1 MFIFTLIML
10 FKGRK
15 MMKRKFKNSLLL
27 LFVTIFALVLVACN
41 DDSTEKPANGDK
53 PTDDSTAAS
62 KTEGMVDG
70 GNLVF
75 ATLSDAANLDPHT
88 STDVPSASV
97 LANITEGLVKKD
109 KDGEL
114 VGSLAKSWTA
124 VDDVTWEFVLN
135 EGVKFHDGTDFNAE
149 AVKKSFDRILDPV
162 VATPR
167 AFLLESVKEVEVVSD
182 YVVRLHTHYPFAPLL
197 NHLSHPVAVIIS
209 PAQIDADYEKLK
221 AGEVAGQLINAE
233 GPIGTG
239 FMKFVSW
246 IPGTEVKLEN
256 NRDYWGQK
264 ANIDTVTF
272 KVIPESATRA
282 AELEAGYAHVIEPV
296 QPNEVSLIEGTTNTI
311 DITPG
316 SSLSYIGFN
325 INKKPFDDVRVRQA
339 ISMLVDQKT
348 IIDGIYEGIG
358 DPAKGPLAP
367 SVFGYDDTITPLTY
381 DVEKAKAL
389 LAEAGFEE
397 GFTTTI
403 WTNDNPQRQNIAI
416 MLQEA
421 LKQVNITANI
431 EVVEWGAYLAKTAA
445 GEHDM
450 YILGLSNPVGDA
462 DYFLTQLFHSKS
474 HGEAGNRM
482 FYTSATTDKLLDE
495 AREEIDT
502 TKRLA
507 LYKQIQEILIEDAP
521 MVYIHHQAYIS
532 GVSDQIEGYWINDS
546 GHHKFQDVKFVK

>member
-1 MFIFTLIML
+1 M
-10 FKGRK
+10 R
-15 MMKRKFKNSLLL
+15 MKRKFKNSLLV
-27 LFVTIFALVLVACN
+27 LFASVFALVLVACS

-53 PTDDSTAAS
+53 STDDSTTAVGAA
-62 KTEGMVDG
+62 DG
-70 GNLVF
+70 GDLVF

-97 LANITEGLVKKD
+97 LANLTEGLVKKD

-135 EGVKFHDGTDFNAE
+135 EGIKFHDGTDFNAA
-149 AVKKSFDRILDPV
+149 AVKKNFDRILDPV

-182 YVVRLHTHYPFAPLL
+182 YVLRLHTHYPFAPLL

-221 AGEVAGQLINAE
+221 AGEVAGQLINEE

-246 IPGTEVKLEN
+246 TPGTEVKLEN
-256 NRDYWGQK
+256 NRDYWSQK
-264 ANIDTVTF
+264 AILDTVTF

-296 QPNEVSLIEGTTNTI
+296 QPNEISLIEGTTNTI

-325 INKKPFDDVRVRQA
+325 MNKKPFDDVRVRQA
-339 ISMLVDQKT
+339 ISMLVDQKS

-521 MVYIHHQAYIS
+521 MIYIHHQAYIS

>member
-1 MFIFTLIML
+1 M
-10 FKGRK
+10 KG
-15 MMKRKFKNSLLL
+15 KFRNNLLL
-27 LFVTIFALVLVACN
+27 LFVAIFALVLVACS
-41 DDSTEKPANGDK
+41 DDSAEKPTNSDK
-53 PTDDSTAAS
+53 PTDDSTTAEA
-62 KTEGMVDG
+62 VDG
-70 GNLVF
+70 GDLVF

-109 KDGEL
+109 KDGEI

-135 EGVKFHDGTDFNAE
+135 EGIKFHDGTDFNAA
-149 AVKKSFDRILDPV
+149 AVKKNFDRILDPE
-162 VATPR
+162 VAAPR

-197 NHLSHPVAVIIS
+197 NHLNHPVAVIIS
-209 PAQIDADYEKLK
+209 PAQIDADYEKIK
-221 AGEVAGQLINAE
+221 AGEAAGQLINAE

-246 IPGTEVKLEN
+246 TPGTEVKLEN
-256 NRDYWGQK
+256 NQDYWSQK
-264 ANIDTVTF
+264 AYLDSVTF

-296 QPNEVSLIEGTTNTI
+296 QPNEVSLIESSTNAI

-339 ISMLVDQKT
+339 ISMLVDQKS

-416 MLQEA
+416 MLQES

-462 DYFLTQLFHSKS
+462 DYFLTQLFHSKN
-474 HGEAGNRM
+474 HGDAGNRM
-482 FYTSATTDKLLDE
+482 FYTSETTDKLLDE

-521 MVYIHHQAYIS
+521 MVYIHHQSYIS

-546 GHHKFQDVKFVK
+546 GHHKFQEVKFVK

>member
-1 MFIFTLIML
+1 
-10 FKGRK
+10 
-15 MMKRKFKNSLLL
+15 MKKSYKTSLLL
-27 LFVTIFALVLVACN
+27 LLVAIFTLVLVACSE
-41 DDSTEKPANGDK
+41 DSKDK
-53 PTDDSTAAS
+53 PSDSDKSSDDQTSAP
-62 KTEGMVDG
+62 KTDG
-70 GNLVF
+70 GDLVF

-97 LANITEGLVKKD
+97 LANLTEGLVKKD
-109 KDGEL
+109 KDGKI
-114 VGSLAKSWTA
+114 VPGLAKSWTA
-124 VDDVTWEFVLN
+124 VDDVTWEFILN
-135 EGVKFHDGTDFNAE
+135 EGIKFHDGEDFNAA
-149 AVKKSFDRILDPV
+149 AVKKSFDRILDPE
-162 VATPR
+162 VAAPR

-182 YVVRLHTHYPFAPLL
+182 YVVRIHTLYPFAPLL
-197 NHLSHPVAVIIS
+197 NHLNHPVAVIIS
-209 PAQIDADYEKLK
+209 PAQIDADYEKMK
-221 AGEVAGQLINAE
+221 AGDAPGQLVNAE
-233 GPIGTG
+233 GPVGTG

-246 IPGTEVKLEN
+246 TPGTEIKLEN
-256 NRDYWGQK
+256 NREYWAQK
-264 ANIDTVTF
+264 AHVDTITF

-296 QPNEVSLIEGTTNTI
+296 QPNEISLVEGTTNTI

-325 INKKPFDDVRVRQA
+325 MNKKPFDDVRVRQA
-339 ISMLVDQKT
+339 ISMLVDQKL

-358 DPAKGPLAP
+358 EAAKGPLAP
-367 SVFGYDDTITPLTY
+367 SVFGYDDSVTPLAY

-403 WTNDNPQRQNIAI
+403 WTNDNPLRQNIAI
-416 MLQEA
+416 MLQES

-462 DYFLTQLFHSKS
+462 DYFLTQLFHSKN
-474 HGEAGNRM
+474 HGDAGNRM
-482 FYTSATTDKLLDE
+482 FYTSATTDQLLDE

-521 MVYIHHQAYIS
+521 MVYIHHQSYIS

-546 GHHKFQDVKFVK
+546 GHHKFQETKFVK